1 MILVIKKQK
10 QKTTIKAQATSLCIH
25 SPVPCISTAHGRLQF
40 PYHDP
45 AVTHYEGGCILINRT
60 AHHTEGTD
68 SFRHPDCITL
78 ASQVIG
84 KLLNGIWILREN
96 GLFQMAVRKHR
107 QNTTCFGVNNLN
119 QKNIILSLVQTAQTS
134 VTVHYY

>member
-10 QKTTIKAQATSLCIH
+10 QKTTIKTQATSLCVH
-25 SPVPCISTAHGRLQF
+25 LPVPCISTAHGRLQL

-96 GLFQMAVRKHR
+96 CLFQMPVRKHR
-107 QNTTCFGVNNLN
+107 QNTTCFGVNNSN
-119 QKNIILSLVQTAQTS
+119 QKDIILSLVQTAQTS
-134 VTVHYY
+134 VIVRYY